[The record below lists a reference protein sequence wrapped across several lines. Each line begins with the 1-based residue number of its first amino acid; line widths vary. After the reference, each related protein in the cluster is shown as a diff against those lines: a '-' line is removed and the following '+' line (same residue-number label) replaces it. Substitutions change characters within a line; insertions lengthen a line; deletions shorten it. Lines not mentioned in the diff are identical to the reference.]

1 MAETELQ
8 RAEQRYAQAK
18 ARLQALKNREA
29 TRERKMDTRR
39 KVILGGALLD
49 LATRDS
55 RAAAMID
62 RLIHHLPRA
71 NDRAAFDGWVNPA
84 AALIPSTDT
93 DAQSGSGTAA
103 GDAGDGGDP
112 AASEGT
118 APSNAS
124 DTSTSAS
131 SGTPAPDTGTDRDG
145 Q

>member
-49 LATRDS
+49 LAGRDS
-55 RAAAMID
+55 NAAAMIE
-62 RLIHHLPRA
+62 RLIRNLPRA

-84 AALIPSTDT
+84 AALIPPTDT

-103 GDAGDGGDP
+103 GDGGDR
-112 AASEGT
+112 ATSESA
-118 APSNAS
+118 APSGAS
-124 DTSTSAS
+124 DTFTS
-131 SGTPAPDTGTDRDG
+131 DTGTDRAG

>member
-71 NDRAAFDGWVNPA
+71 NDRTAFDGWENPA
-84 AALIPSTDT
+84 AALIPPTDT

-103 GDAGDGGDP
+103 GDGDDR
-112 AASEGT
+112 AASESATPSGT
-118 APSNAS
+118 SGTSASASS
-124 DTSTSAS
+124 DTSAS
-131 SGTPAPDTGTDRDG
+131 DTGTDRTG

>member
-49 LATRDS
+49 LAGRDS
-55 RAAAMID
+55 NAAAMIE
-62 RLIHHLPRA
+62 RLIRNLPRA
-71 NDRAAFDGWVNPA
+71 NDRTAFDGWVNPA

-93 DAQSGSGTAA
+93 DEQSGPGAVA
-103 GDAGDGGDP
+103 RDGGIR
-112 AASEGT
+112 ATSESA
-118 APSNAS
+118 APSGAS
-124 DTSTSAS
+124 DTSASASSDTSAS
-131 SGTPAPDTGTDRDG
+131 DTGTDRTG

>member
-49 LATRDS
+49 LAGRDS
-55 RAAAMID
+55 NAAAMIE
-62 RLIHHLPRA
+62 RLIRNLPRA
-71 NDRAAFDGWVNPA
+71 NDRTAFEGWVNPTA
-84 AALIPSTDT
+84 TLIPPTDT

-103 GDAGDGGDP
+103 RDGGGP
-112 AASEGT
+112 AVSESATPSGASGT
-118 APSNAS
+118 SGSASS
-124 DTSTSAS
+124 DTSAS
-131 SGTPAPDTGTDRDG
+131 DTGTDRTG

>member
-71 NDRAAFDGWVNPA
+71 NDRAAFDGWVTPA
-84 AALIPSTDT
+84 AALIPPTDT

-103 GDAGDGGDP
+103 GDGGGP
-112 AASEGT
+112 AVSERA
-118 APSNAS
+118 APSGAS
-124 DTSTSAS
+124 DTSAPAS
-131 SGTPAPDTGTDRDG
+131 SDTPASDTGTDRTG

>member
-49 LATRDS
+49 LANRDS

-62 RLIHHLPRA
+62 RLVHNLPREQ
-71 NDRAAFDGWVNPA
+71 DRKAFDDWVNPA
-84 AALIPSTDT
+84 SALIPSTGT
-93 DAQSGSGTAA
+93 DAQSGAGTAA
-103 GDAGDGGDP
+103 EDDGGR
-112 AASEGT
+112 AAVDTS
-118 APSNAS
+118 APSATSTTSAS
-124 DTSTSAS
+124 DTGTGR
-131 SGTPAPDTGTDRDG
+131 SG